1 MYRSLLYSA
10 GGGIVS
16 PEQQA
21 EQACCANIFIGL
33 GGTGIDCLKQVKKQV
48 YEQIRPDDPNAG
60 IPSYQHIKFLALDAD
75 PLSLGD
81 TNLPSSLN
89 CYTEFLDLRH
99 FFAGGPPGLHL
110 LLKNPAFQWLKVTAM
125 EPDGIGIQLPLPET
139 GAGGIR
145 QTGRL
150 LLFLKIPQF
159 LDKLTTLIIQA
170 RAGLPTDTETYIHI
184 FTGLGGGMGSGAF
197 LDVCYLI
204 QYVANML
211 GFSSSVHTLGY
222 FFMPEVNLSR
232 ILDLGIQAFVRSNG
246 FAAMQELDY
255 CMDFKANGGSW
266 EQDYGNGVEIH
277 TTNPPVNLAYL
288 ISAADTAGVVRTD
301 AYQYAIH
308 TVADSVMESLIR
320 PNVTTFPLAP
330 SLLANAV
337 AFGHMVTK
345 NHGACYNYCTLGAAS
360 AYIPYK
366 EITTYFS
373 AKMFEGFN
381 RLNYQLPTEPELEAF
396 MQACGLRYKDILK
409 SIHYHVP
416 DIPLYEVDSKML
428 YHQTAGITPDII
440 PQVLRQ
446 MLDSIFRIQGQMEVN
461 QKALLAAMPY
471 SDEENGKGI
480 SSMIGRVRKQLML
493 LAADPDKGPYFT
505 AAILHSTHSKDLSYR
520 IDGLIMENRQYL
532 EMAMNDMTLRK
543 NNMANAL
550 RELQNSNIFYR
561 KIRAEQY
568 VQAVNKYVCQMA
580 KIHLFEIAGKTLD
593 QFKHQIPELYTQFF
607 GIFERVF
614 RELQSTFAE
623 NLSALSHPAA
633 QNNDYAMKLLTI
645 QELQPSLDESVEA
658 MNSNELISG
667 FVTYL
672 LERPDLWLNEDENKI
687 SRGVSNYFLDRF
699 KDFTNRTMRD
709 CLRIKF
715 NTSDP
720 NTLTRKTLNEIL
732 MPLAQKAE
740 PLFWTNHALYNFAE
754 SGKLGYCS
762 IPKES
767 HEIEY
772 AALDYHTADPTVS
785 IRSSYTF
792 DRIRFQTLRCG
803 IPMFAYKG
811 TDAYRNDAMIPG
823 THLYEGTTRDP
834 RDWRKLFDITPYSC
848 RSDLLITDE
857 LRHRADLVEEATR
870 MGIREEKNRFRSCQ
884 YAIHLY
890 DENSVQDLADLIQK
904 ILDAEDVEQ
913 AKQLLSEMIA
923 HPLEPVDQIVM
934 KTPTDR
940 TWADTVNRDLI
951 IASEEMFNLV
961 SRQVETANR
970 YQECRERLSDFIRNA
985 TQENRDIYLFTY
997 ALCAGTIKRKNNY
1010 SFIYTTVLSFGIVEE
1025 NELTNFDTQ
1034 PYGELLP
1041 LYSAYVNFAQL
1052 NEETKQLIHDCA
1064 RDSWINDPE
1073 KTAASLK
1080 ALTAWADSDQT
1091 RDMEVTIR
1099 HAFSD
1104 EEQKIMQFLDKFIG
1118 EINCFSI
1125 FK

>member
-48 YEQIRPDDPNAG
+48 YEQIRPDDPNAV
-60 IPSYQHIKFLALDAD
+60 IPSYQHIKFLAVDAD
-75 PLSLGD
+75 PRGLD
-81 TNLPSSLN
+81 ETNLPSSLSKN
-89 CYTEFLDLRH
+89 TEFLDLRC
-99 FFAGGPPGLHL
+99 ADISALLHNAPIL
-110 LLKNPAFQWLKVTAM
+110 TTAPSLQWLKASAT
-125 EPDGIGIQLPLPET
+125 EPYGTGIKILNVEA
-139 GAGGIR
+139 GACGVR
-145 QTGRL
+145 QIGRL
-150 LLFLKIPQF
+150 LLFLEIPQF
-159 LDKLTTLIIQA
+159 LDKLTSLIIQA
-170 RAGLPTDTETYIHI
+170 RAGLPAGTETHIHI

-204 QYVANML
+204 QYVLSNL
-211 GFSSSVHTLGY
+211 GIQGSASTFGY
-222 FFMPEVNLSR
+222 FFMPDVNLSR
-232 ILDLGIQAFVRSNG
+232 ILDLGIQAFVKSNG
-246 FAAMQELDY
+246 FAAMEELDY
-255 CMDFKANGGSW
+255 CMDFESNGGSW
-266 EQDYGNGVEIH
+266 DQIYGNGLEIH

-288 ISAADTAGVVRTD
+288 ISATDTAGAIRPN

-308 TVADSVMESLIR
+308 TVADSVTESLIR
-320 PNVTTFPLAP
+320 PNVVTFPPAP
-330 SLLANAV
+330 PLLANAV
-337 AFGHMVTK
+337 ALGHMVTK
-345 NHGACYNYCTLGAAS
+345 MHGACYHYCTLGTAS

-366 EITTYFS
+366 EIITYLS

-381 RLNYQLPTEPELEAF
+381 RLNHQLPTESELEVF

-416 DIPLYEVDSKML
+416 DIPLYEVDPKML

-461 QKALLAAMPY
+461 QKALLKATQDTTM
-471 SDEENGKGI
+471 ENGMGI
-480 SSMIGRVRKQLML
+480 TPLIDRVKKQLME
-493 LAADPDKGPYFT
+493 LAVNPDKGPYFA
-505 AAILHSTHSKDLSYR
+505 AAILHSAHSKDLSYR

-720 NTLTRKTLNEIL
+720 NTLTRKILNEIL

-857 LRHRADLVEEATR
+857 LRHRAELVEEATR
-870 MGIREEKNRFRSCQ
+870 MGIREIQDLSCTFCQ
-884 YAIHLY
+884 FIINLY
-890 DENSVQDLADLIQK
+890 DPHMIADFTAKSARILQDKDANQAKLLLENMKKHPLKLSEQKVMLTNARTPELAD
-904 ILDAEDVEQ
+904 
-913 AKQLLSEMIA
+913 SM
-923 HPLEPVDQIVM
+923 
-934 KTPTDR
+934 
-940 TWADTVNRDLI
+940 
-951 IASEEMFNLV
+951 
-961 SRQVETANR
+961 
-970 YQECRERLSDFIRNA
+970 
-985 TQENRDIYLFTY
+985 NRDILI
-997 ALCAGTIKRKNNY
+997 ASPVWC
-1010 SFIYTTVLSFGIVEE
+1010 
-1025 NELTNFDTQ
+1025 
-1034 PYGELLP
+1034 ELL
-1041 LYSAYVNFAQL
+1041 SRQI
-1052 NEETKQLIHDCA
+1052 QLIKQYNRIQNQLA
-1064 RDSWINDPE
+1064 ELVRTGKPS
-1073 KTAASLK
+1073 
-1080 ALTAWADSDQT
+1080 ALT
-1091 RDMEVTIR
+1091 
-1099 HAFSD
+1099 
-1104 EEQKIMQFLDKFIG
+1104 
-1118 EINCFSI
+1118 
-1125 FK
+1125 

>member
-33 GGTGIDCLKQVKKQV
+33 GGTGIDCLKQVKKQI
-48 YEQIRPDDPNAG
+48 YEQIRPDNPNAV
-60 IPSYQHIKFLALDAD
+60 IPSYRHIKFLAVDAD
-75 PLSLGD
+75 PRGLGD
-81 TNLPSSLN
+81 TNLPSSLDR
-89 CYTEFLDLRH
+89 YTEFLDLRH
-99 FFAGGPPGLHL
+99 FFAGGPPKLHL
-110 LLKNPAFQWLKVTAM
+110 LLKNPAFQWLKVAAM

-170 RAGLPTDTETYIHI
+170 RDGLPADTETFIHI

-197 LDVCYLI
+197 LDVCYLV

-211 GFSSSVHTLGY
+211 GFSSSVHTSGY
-222 FFMPEVNLSR
+222 FFMPDVNLSR
-232 ILDLGIQAFVRSNG
+232 IPDLGIQAFVKSNG

-255 CMDFKANGGSW
+255 CMDFESNGGSW
-266 EQDYGNGVEIH
+266 DQIYGNGLEIH

-288 ISAADTAGVVRTD
+288 ISATDTAGAIRPN

-320 PNVTTFPLAP
+320 PNVVTFPPAP
-330 SLLANAV
+330 PLLANAV
-337 AFGHMVTK
+337 ALGHMVTK
-345 NHGACYNYCTLGAAS
+345 MHGACYHYCTLGTAS

-366 EITTYFS
+366 EITTYLS

-381 RLNYQLPTEPELEAF
+381 RLNHQLPTESELEVF

-416 DIPLYEVDSKML
+416 DIPLYEVDPKML

-461 QKALLAAMPY
+461 QKALLKATQDTTM
-471 SDEENGKGI
+471 ENGMGI
-480 SSMIGRVRKQLML
+480 TPLIDRVKKQLME
-493 LAADPDKGPYFT
+493 LAVNPDKGPYFA
-505 AAILHSTHSKDLSYR
+505 AAILHSAHSKDLSYR

-720 NTLTRKTLNEIL
+720 NTLTRKILNEIL

-823 THLYEGTTRDP
+823 THLYEGTARDP

-848 RSDLLITDE
+848 RTPETLTRE
-857 LRHRADLVEEATR
+857 LEERAKVVEEATQL
-870 MGIREEKNRFRSCQ
+870 GIREILPENLSLYTIVINLYNSQAITELTAKAEEILRSN
-884 YAIHLY
+884 AI
-890 DENSVQDLADLIQK
+890 DKTRD
-904 ILDAEDVEQ
+904 
-913 AKQLLSEMIA
+913 LLSDMKQ
-923 HPLEPVDQIVM
+923 HPLEPV
-934 KTPTDR
+934 
-940 TWADTVNRDLI
+940 
-951 IASEEMFNLV
+951 
-961 SRQVETANR
+961 
-970 YQECRERLSDFIRNA
+970 
-985 TQENRDIYLFTY
+985 
-997 ALCAGTIKRKNNY
+997 
-1010 SFIYTTVLSFGIVEE
+1010 
-1025 NELTNFDTQ
+1025 
-1034 PYGELLP
+1034 
-1041 LYSAYVNFAQL
+1041 
-1052 NEETKQLIHDCA
+1052 
-1064 RDSWINDPE
+1064 
-1073 KTAASLK
+1073 
-1080 ALTAWADSDQT
+1080 
-1091 RDMEVTIR
+1091 
-1099 HAFSD
+1099 
-1104 EEQKIMQFLDKFIG
+1104 EQKIMRTTERTPKLADS
-1118 EINCFSI
+1118 INRDILIASPVWCELLSRQI
-1125 FK
+1125 QLIKQYNRIQNQLAELVRTGKPSALT

>member
-48 YEQIRPDDPNAG
+48 YEQIRPDDPNAV
-60 IPSYQHIKFLALDAD
+60 IPSYRHIKFLAVDAD
-75 PLSLGD
+75 PLSIGD
-81 TNLPSSLN
+81 TNLPSSLDR
-89 CYTEFLDLRH
+89 YTEFLDLRH
-99 FFAGGPPGLHL
+99 FFAGGLPKLHL
-110 LLKNPAFQWLKVTAM
+110 LLKNPAFQWLKVAAM

-159 LDKLTTLIIQA
+159 LDKLTSLIIQA
-170 RAGLPTDTETYIHI
+170 RDGLPAGTETYIHI

-211 GFSSSVHTLGY
+211 GFSSSVHTSGY
-222 FFMPEVNLSR
+222 FFMPDVNLSR
-232 ILDLGIQAFVRSNG
+232 IPDLGIQAFVKSNG

-255 CMDFKANGGSW
+255 CMDFETNGGRW
-266 EQDYGNGVEIH
+266 KQDYGNGLEVH

-288 ISAADTAGVVRTD
+288 ISATDTAGFIHHN
-301 AYQYAIH
+301 AYDYAIH
-308 TVADSVMESLIR
+308 AVADSVMEFLIR
-320 PNVTTFPLAP
+320 PKVDYHAFLHPAHIAAAP
-330 SLLANAV
+330 ALIHKVS
-337 AFGHMVTK
+337 K
-345 NHGACYNYCTLGAAS
+345 NRGACYNYCTLGAAS

-366 EITTYFS
+366 EITTYLS
-373 AKMFEGFN
+373 AKIFEGFN
-381 RLNYQLPTEPELEAF
+381 RLNHQLPTESELEVF

-428 YHQTAGITPDII
+428 YQQTAGITPDII

-446 MLDSIFRIQGQMEVN
+446 MQDSIWRIQGQMEVN
-461 QKALLAAMPY
+461 QKALLTITPDIAVTNV
-471 SDEENGKGI
+471 SL
-480 SSMIGRVRKQLML
+480 IGRVKKQLME
-493 LAADPDKGPYFT
+493 LAVNPDKGPYFT
-505 AAILHSTHSKDLSYR
+505 AAILHSAHSKDLSYR

-543 NNMANAL
+543 NNMADAL
-550 RELQNSNIFYR
+550 RDLQNSNILGR
-561 KIRAEQY
+561 RSRAERY
-568 VQAVNKYVCQMA
+568 VQAVNEYLGQME
-580 KIHLFEIAGKTLD
+580 KIYLLEIAGKTLA
-593 QFKHQIPELYTQFF
+593 QFKYQISELYTQFF

-623 NLSALSHPAA
+623 NLSTLSQPAA

-645 QELQPSLDESVEA
+645 QELQPSLDEAVEA

-667 FVTYL
+667 FVTYM
-672 LERPDLWLNEDENKI
+672 LEHSDWWQAEDENKI

-720 NTLTRKTLNEIL
+720 NTLTRKILNEIL

-811 TDAYRNDAMIPG
+811 TDAYRNNAMIPG
-823 THLYEGTTRDP
+823 THLYEGTARDP

-848 RSDLLITDE
+848 RTPETLTRE
-857 LRHRADLVEEATR
+857 LEERAKVVEEATQL
-870 MGIREEKNRFRSCQ
+870 GIREILPENLSLYTIVINLYNSQAITELTAKAEEILRSN
-884 YAIHLY
+884 AI
-890 DENSVQDLADLIQK
+890 DKTRD
-904 ILDAEDVEQ
+904 
-913 AKQLLSEMIA
+913 LLSDMKQ
-923 HPLEPVDQIVM
+923 HPLEPV
-934 KTPTDR
+934 
-940 TWADTVNRDLI
+940 
-951 IASEEMFNLV
+951 
-961 SRQVETANR
+961 
-970 YQECRERLSDFIRNA
+970 
-985 TQENRDIYLFTY
+985 
-997 ALCAGTIKRKNNY
+997 
-1010 SFIYTTVLSFGIVEE
+1010 
-1025 NELTNFDTQ
+1025 
-1034 PYGELLP
+1034 
-1041 LYSAYVNFAQL
+1041 
-1052 NEETKQLIHDCA
+1052 
-1064 RDSWINDPE
+1064 
-1073 KTAASLK
+1073 
-1080 ALTAWADSDQT
+1080 
-1091 RDMEVTIR
+1091 
-1099 HAFSD
+1099 
-1104 EEQKIMQFLDKFIG
+1104 EQKIMRTAERTPKLADS
-1118 EINCFSI
+1118 INRDILIASPVWCELLSRQI
-1125 FK
+1125 QLIKQYNRIQNQLAELVRTGKPSALT

>member
-48 YEQIRPDDPNAG
+48 YEQIRPDNPNAV
-60 IPSYQHIKFLALDAD
+60 IPSYRHIKFLAVDAD
-75 PLSLGD
+75 PLSIGD
-81 TNLPSSLN
+81 TNLPSSLDR
-89 CYTEFLDLRH
+89 YTEFLDLRH
-99 FFAGGPPGLHL
+99 FFAGGPPKLHL
-110 LLKNPAFQWLKVTAM
+110 LLKNPAFQWLKVAAM

-159 LDKLTTLIIQA
+159 LDKLTSLIIQA
-170 RAGLPTDTETYIHI
+170 RAGLPAGAETHIHI

-204 QYVANML
+204 QYVLSNL
-211 GFSSSVHTLGY
+211 GIQGSASTFGY
-222 FFMPEVNLSR
+222 FFMPDVNLSR
-232 ILDLGIQAFVRSNG
+232 ILDLGIQAFVKSNG
-246 FAAMQELDY
+246 FAAMEELDY
-255 CMDFKANGGSW
+255 CMDFESNGGSW
-266 EQDYGNGVEIH
+266 DQIYGNGLEIH

-288 ISAADTAGVVRTD
+288 ISATDTAGAIRPN

-320 PNVTTFPLAP
+320 PNVVTFPPAP
-330 SLLANAV
+330 PLLANAV
-337 AFGHMVTK
+337 ALGHMVTK
-345 NHGACYNYCTLGAAS
+345 MHGACYHYCTLGTAS

-366 EITTYFS
+366 EITTYLS

-381 RLNYQLPTEPELEAF
+381 RLNHQLPTESELEVF

-416 DIPLYEVDSKML
+416 DIPLYEVDPKML

-461 QKALLAAMPY
+461 QKALLKATQDTTM
-471 SDEENGKGI
+471 ENGMGI
-480 SSMIGRVRKQLML
+480 TPLIDRVKKQLME
-493 LAADPDKGPYFT
+493 LAVNPDKGPYFA
-505 AAILHSTHSKDLSYR
+505 AAILHSAHSKDLSYR

-645 QELQPSLDESVEA
+645 QELQPSLDEAVEA

-667 FVTYL
+667 FVTYM
-672 LERPDLWLNEDENKI
+672 LEHPDLWLAENESKI
-687 SRGVSNYFLDRF
+687 CRGVSNYFLDQL
-699 KDFTNRTMRD
+699 KDFTHRTMDDYLKIR
-709 CLRIKF
+709 F

-720 NTLTRKTLNEIL
+720 SVISRKVLDEIL

-823 THLYEGTTRDP
+823 THLYEGTARDP

-848 RSDLLITDE
+848 RTPETLTRE
-857 LRHRADLVEEATR
+857 LEERAKVVEEATQL
-870 MGIREEKNRFRSCQ
+870 GIREILPENLSLYTIVINLYNSQAITELTAKAEEILRSN
-884 YAIHLY
+884 AI
-890 DENSVQDLADLIQK
+890 DKTRD
-904 ILDAEDVEQ
+904 
-913 AKQLLSEMIA
+913 LLSDMKQ
-923 HPLEPVDQIVM
+923 HPLEPV
-934 KTPTDR
+934 
-940 TWADTVNRDLI
+940 
-951 IASEEMFNLV
+951 
-961 SRQVETANR
+961 
-970 YQECRERLSDFIRNA
+970 
-985 TQENRDIYLFTY
+985 
-997 ALCAGTIKRKNNY
+997 
-1010 SFIYTTVLSFGIVEE
+1010 
-1025 NELTNFDTQ
+1025 
-1034 PYGELLP
+1034 
-1041 LYSAYVNFAQL
+1041 
-1052 NEETKQLIHDCA
+1052 
-1064 RDSWINDPE
+1064 
-1073 KTAASLK
+1073 
-1080 ALTAWADSDQT
+1080 
-1091 RDMEVTIR
+1091 
-1099 HAFSD
+1099 
-1104 EEQKIMQFLDKFIG
+1104 EQKIMRTTERTPKLADS
-1118 EINCFSI
+1118 INRDILIASPVWCELLSRQI
-1125 FK
+1125 QLIKQYNRIQNQLAELVRTGKPSALT

>member
-16 PEQQA
+16 PEWQA
-21 EQACCANIFIGL
+21 EQADCANIFIGL

-48 YEQIRPDDPNAG
+48 YEQIRPDDPNAV
-60 IPSYQHIKFLALDAD
+60 IPSYQHIKFLAVDAD
-75 PLSLGD
+75 PRGLD
-81 TNLPSSLN
+81 ETNLPSSLSKN
-89 CYTEFLDLRH
+89 TEFLDLRC
-99 FFAGGPPGLHL
+99 ADISALLHNAPIL
-110 LLKNPAFQWLKVTAM
+110 TTAPSLQWLKASAT
-125 EPDGIGIQLPLPET
+125 EPYGTGIKILNVEA
-139 GAGGIR
+139 GACGVR
-145 QTGRL
+145 QIGRL
-150 LLFLKIPQF
+150 LLFLEIPQF
-159 LDKLTTLIIQA
+159 LDKLTSLIIQA
-170 RAGLPTDTETYIHI
+170 RDGLPADTETFIHI

-204 QYVANML
+204 QYVLSNL
-211 GFSSSVHTLGY
+211 GIQGSASTFGY
-222 FFMPEVNLSR
+222 FFMPDVNLSR
-232 ILDLGIQAFVRSNG
+232 ILDLGIQAFVKSNG

-255 CMDFKANGGSW
+255 CMDFETNGGRW
-266 EQDYGNGVEIH
+266 KQDYGNGLEVH

-288 ISAADTAGVVRTD
+288 ISATDTAGFIHHN
-301 AYQYAIH
+301 AYDYAIH
-308 TVADSVMESLIR
+308 AVADSVMELLIR
-320 PNVTTFPLAP
+320 PNVTAP
-330 SLLANAV
+330 PLLAAAG
-337 AFGHMVTK
+337 AFDHMVTK
-345 NHGACYNYCTLGAAS
+345 YHGACYKYCTLGAAS

-366 EITTYFS
+366 EITTYLS
-373 AKMFEGFN
+373 AKIFENFDK
-381 RLNYQLPTEPELEAF
+381 LNYRLPTEPELELF
-396 MQACGLRYKDILK
+396 MQTCGIRYEDILN
-409 SIHYHVP
+409 SINYQVP
-416 DIPLYEVDSKML
+416 PVPMNDVDKNML
-428 YHQTAGITPDII
+428 YQQTAGIPPVSI
-440 PQVLRQ
+440 PPVLGLMR
-446 MLDSIFRIQGQMEVN
+446 DYTAKIQGQMTAN
-461 QKALLAAMPY
+461 QKALLAATPY

-480 SSMIGRVRKQLML
+480 SSMIRRVRKQLML
-493 LAADPDKGPYFT
+493 LAANPDKGPCY
-505 AAILHSTHSKDLSYR
+505 AAALLHSIHAKDLSYR
-520 IDGLIMENRQYL
+520 IDGFIAKNQMWLNRAISDLNLLENQ
-532 EMAMNDMTLRK
+532 
-543 NNMANAL
+543 MANAL
-550 RELQNSNIFYR
+550 RDLQNSNFLNR
-561 KIRAEQY
+561 SKRAEIY
-568 VQAVNKYVCQMA
+568 VQTVNKYFCQMA

-720 NTLTRKTLNEIL
+720 NTLTRKILNEIL

-848 RSDLLITDE
+848 RTPETLTRE
-857 LRHRADLVEEATR
+857 LEERAKVVEEATQL
-870 MGIREEKNRFRSCQ
+870 GIREIFQENLSLYTIVINLYNSQAITELTAKAEEILRSN
-884 YAIHLY
+884 AI
-890 DENSVQDLADLIQK
+890 DKTRD
-904 ILDAEDVEQ
+904 
-913 AKQLLSEMIA
+913 LLSDMKQ
-923 HPLEPVDQIVM
+923 HPLEPV
-934 KTPTDR
+934 
-940 TWADTVNRDLI
+940 
-951 IASEEMFNLV
+951 
-961 SRQVETANR
+961 
-970 YQECRERLSDFIRNA
+970 
-985 TQENRDIYLFTY
+985 
-997 ALCAGTIKRKNNY
+997 
-1010 SFIYTTVLSFGIVEE
+1010 
-1025 NELTNFDTQ
+1025 
-1034 PYGELLP
+1034 
-1041 LYSAYVNFAQL
+1041 
-1052 NEETKQLIHDCA
+1052 
-1064 RDSWINDPE
+1064 
-1073 KTAASLK
+1073 
-1080 ALTAWADSDQT
+1080 
-1091 RDMEVTIR
+1091 
-1099 HAFSD
+1099 
-1104 EEQKIMQFLDKFIG
+1104 EQKIMRTTERTPELADSMNRDILIASPVWCELLSRQIQLIKQYNRIQNQLAELVRTG
-1118 EINCFSI
+1118 KPSALT
-1125 FK
+1125 

>member
-48 YEQIRPDDPNAG
+48 YEQIRPDDPNAV
-60 IPSYQHIKFLALDAD
+60 IPSYQHIKFLAVDAD
-75 PLSLGD
+75 PRGLD
-81 TNLPSSLN
+81 ETNLPSSLSKN
-89 CYTEFLDLRH
+89 TEFLDLRC
-99 FFAGGPPGLHL
+99 ADISALLHNAPIL
-110 LLKNPAFQWLKVTAM
+110 TTAPSLQWLKASAT
-125 EPDGIGIQLPLPET
+125 EPYGTGIKILNVEA
-139 GAGGIR
+139 GACGVR
-145 QTGRL
+145 QIGRL
-150 LLFLKIPQF
+150 LLFLEIPQF
-159 LDKLTTLIIQA
+159 LDKLTSLIIQA
-170 RAGLPTDTETYIHI
+170 RDGLPADTETFIHI

-204 QYVANML
+204 QYVLSNL
-211 GFSSSVHTLGY
+211 GIQGSASTFGY
-222 FFMPEVNLSR
+222 FFMPDVNLSR
-232 ILDLGIQAFVRSNG
+232 ILDLGIQAFVKSNG
-246 FAAMQELDY
+246 FAAMEELDY
-255 CMDFKANGGSW
+255 CMDFESNGGSW
-266 EQDYGNGVEIH
+266 DQIYGNGLEIH

-288 ISAADTAGVVRTD
+288 ISATDTAGAIRPN

-320 PNVTTFPLAP
+320 PNVVTFPPAP
-330 SLLANAV
+330 PLLANAV
-337 AFGHMVTK
+337 ALGHMVTK
-345 NHGACYNYCTLGAAS
+345 MHGACYHYCTLGTAS

-366 EITTYFS
+366 EITTYLS

-381 RLNYQLPTEPELEAF
+381 RLNHQLPTESELEVF

-416 DIPLYEVDSKML
+416 DISLYEVDPKML

-461 QKALLAAMPY
+461 QKALLKATQDTTM
-471 SDEENGKGI
+471 ENGMGI
-480 SSMIGRVRKQLML
+480 TPLIDRVKKQLME
-493 LAADPDKGPYFT
+493 LAVNPDKGPYFA
-505 AAILHSTHSKDLSYR
+505 AAILHSAHSKDLSYR

-720 NTLTRKTLNEIL
+720 NTLTRKILNEIL

-811 TDAYRNDAMIPG
+811 TDAYRNDVMIPG
-823 THLYEGTTRDP
+823 THLYEGTARDP

-848 RSDLLITDE
+848 RTPETLTRE
-857 LRHRADLVEEATR
+857 LEERAKVVEEATQL
-870 MGIREEKNRFRSCQ
+870 GIREILPENLSLYTIVINLYNSQAITELTAKAEEILRSN
-884 YAIHLY
+884 AI
-890 DENSVQDLADLIQK
+890 DKTRD
-904 ILDAEDVEQ
+904 
-913 AKQLLSEMIA
+913 LLSDMKQ
-923 HPLEPVDQIVM
+923 HPLEPV
-934 KTPTDR
+934 
-940 TWADTVNRDLI
+940 
-951 IASEEMFNLV
+951 
-961 SRQVETANR
+961 
-970 YQECRERLSDFIRNA
+970 
-985 TQENRDIYLFTY
+985 
-997 ALCAGTIKRKNNY
+997 
-1010 SFIYTTVLSFGIVEE
+1010 
-1025 NELTNFDTQ
+1025 
-1034 PYGELLP
+1034 
-1041 LYSAYVNFAQL
+1041 
-1052 NEETKQLIHDCA
+1052 
-1064 RDSWINDPE
+1064 
-1073 KTAASLK
+1073 
-1080 ALTAWADSDQT
+1080 
-1091 RDMEVTIR
+1091 
-1099 HAFSD
+1099 
-1104 EEQKIMQFLDKFIG
+1104 EQKIMRTTERTPELADSMNRDILIASPVWCELLSRQIQLIKQYNRIQNQLAELVRTG
-1118 EINCFSI
+1118 KPSALT
-1125 FK
+1125 